1 MTGDTA
7 QDKRR
12 EIHGGCYL
20 SIASKGGEGML
31 SRARSEV
38 REKLYGY
45 LMNTCSRQRKQ
56 PGKAM
61 HWDKSCMVEAGA
73 GLAEAGEE
81 EGIPLS
87 MEEGDGHPTNSLK
100 GTVGT

>member
-1 MTGDTA
+1 M
-7 QDKRR
+7 RLR
-12 EIHGGCYL
+12 EAKGCL
-20 SIASKGGEGML
+20 TETK
-31 SRARSEV
+31 SEV
-38 REKLYGY
+38 REELYGY
-45 LMNTCSRQRKQ
+45 LMNTCSRQRKKS
-56 PGKAM
+56 GEAM
-61 HWDKSCMVEAGA
+61 HCDKSCVVQAGA